1 MDAAVGAIV
10 AALFI
15 RFAAK
20 FPEKE
25 VVLDYWLA
33 TKWPTLLAE
42 LAKAKS
48 GYTGSVTGFDA
59 LAPMPFEAD

>member
-1 MDAAVGAIV
+1 VDASIGAIV
-10 AALFI
+10 GALFI

-33 TKWPTLLAE
+33 TKWPTLSAE

-48 GYTGSVTGFDA
+48 GYVASVTDFEK
-59 LAPMPFEAD
+59 LAPAVTLAD